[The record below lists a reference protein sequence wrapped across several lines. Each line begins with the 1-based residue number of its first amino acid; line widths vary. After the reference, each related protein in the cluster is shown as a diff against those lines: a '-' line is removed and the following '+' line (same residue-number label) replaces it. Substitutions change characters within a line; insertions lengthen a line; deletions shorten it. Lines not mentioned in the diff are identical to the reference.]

1 MDIKKSIMQEHLS
14 DRNRHE
20 MIASTQY
27 YEMGIS
33 KYAKMRKNNKQRTLV
48 QDIADGIELSEM
60 KKNVFKF

>member
-1 MDIKKSIMQEHLS
+1 MDSKKSIMHEHLS

-20 MIASTQY
+20 LIANTPY

-33 KYAKMRKNNKQRTLV
+33 KYAKMRKANKQRTSV

-60 KKNVFKF
+60 RKKVFKF

>member
-20 MIASTQY
+20 MIAGTQY